1 MPIKVEVF
9 ENAGH
14 NPAKEFIQENIM
26 RVLRANPHKAFSS
39 VELENMLDV
48 RRQSINQ
55 ALRSLDA
62 KGWIKRGFIME
73 NKRSVCY
80 ARLNTEESNDTIKET
95 ESEESQEMEKPAKRA
110 SRKKPKKGSGKR
122 KKPANRTKRE

>member
-1 MPIKVEVF
+1 MPIKVEEF
-9 ENAGH
+9 ETAGY

-26 RVLRANPHKAFSS
+26 RVLRANPTKAFSS
-39 VELENMLDV
+39 IELENMLDT

-62 KGWIKRGFIME
+62 KGLIIRGFINE

-80 ARLNTEESNDTIKET
+80 ARLNLEESNDTKEDTET
-95 ESEESQEMEKPAKRA
+95 EGTQEVEKTT
-110 SRKKPKKGSGKR
+110 SRKRTKKGSGKR
-122 KKPANRTKRE
+122 KKPASRKKRK